1 MISTTPSASTKGAQD
16 EKRTKPPSPMSR
28 LKPFLGKRKA
38 ALSGAVGAAV
48 LATLLGLVPY
58 WVVYRICAGL
68 LDGSLLADQKQLL
81 LYAVIAML
89 SIGLKGILTAVSID
103 WTHKV
108 AYDVVYDI
116 RMALA
121 DKLVRLPLGY
131 FDRTDSGK
139 IKHTLNEDVEQLEE
153 GIAHLLPDI
162 STSTALPILSFLLMF
177 SLDWRMGLAVLGFI
191 GLTVVGYRIVLKI
204 LKPIQA
210 GYGKAGPA
218 ISGAILTYV
227 YGMKVIRAFSRT
239 DHAFEAYAKAVR
251 AYSEAISS
259 IERRS
264 MPAKTAAVLLSRTAL
279 LIVVPVGLWLIAKG
293 EATVPVLI
301 FFVLM
306 SMGVGAALFKM
317 LRSSGMTAFRL
328 SASLKNVSR
337 MLEEAEIPSAERPL
351 LPDDTTIR
359 YRHVTFAY
367 NRQNVLEDV
376 SLDIPPGTMTA
387 LVGPSGAG
395 KTTMARLLPRFWDV
409 SGGSISI
416 GGADVRDI
424 PEDKLMALVSFVFQ
438 DAYLFRG
445 TVMDNIRLGKPDATD
460 EEVRA
465 AARKAAC
472 DAFIRELPDGYE
484 TIVGEGG
491 VTLSGGQRQ
500 RISLVRAV
508 LKDAPIIML
517 DEATALVDPE
527 NEARIRDA
535 LTALL
540 QPGPG
545 KPKTIVAIAH
555 RLGTIVHADQIV
567 VMDEGKIVHTGK
579 HDELLRESE
588 LYRRAWEA
596 YQAGAD
602 DLDNLEAADAER
614 EEGKTETSGDEAEP
628 NGGEVQTDA
637 VVASRGFSD
646 DNSSGTVDPHRHL
659 LDMSAHKQT
668 MLLAGEKSRTVRWIY
683 AFSILENGFVAL
695 GSLAIVAVLYALLVG
710 DYDAAWRRAAWM
722 GLLFVGQA
730 VFYYLTNR
738 WSFPLFGHFLTHMR
752 LYLGDRLR
760 RLPFG
765 FFVERDASLLESRIK
780 ADAGTYI
787 YIPTVVIVL
796 MKAAVIPPIL
806 LAVMIGVDWRLA
818 IASLIGVPLSVLT
831 AWLAE
836 RKLQEVLH
844 RLSLAREDANSR
856 ILEYIRGITV
866 IRSFGMTG
874 SRMHSYEEAIRRY
887 RDASIAINRKLTP
900 YTSIYSISFELGFS
914 LVLIVGG
921 YLTGAGTLA
930 PAVFM
935 AFLVLAICF
944 YEPLPLMDYALY
956 RRMYMTNVR
965 HMNDIIQADD
975 LPAASG
981 TRKPDDYEIAF
992 RNVSFGYKEN
1002 DVVRGLNL
1010 SIPAKGTTALVGPSG
1025 GGKTTIL
1032 HLIARFWDVRAGAIT
1047 IGGTDV
1053 RSMDSDELMKLL
1065 AFVFQDVY
1073 LFDDTVANNIRYGK
1087 PDATLEEVMEAARKA
1102 RCHDFILKL
1111 SDGYDSV
1118 VGEGGGLLSGGQRQR
1133 ISIARA
1139 MLKDAPI
1146 VLLDE
1151 ATASVDPDN
1160 ERYIQEA
1167 FEELAKDRT
1176 VVIIAH
1182 RLNTVRRADRIV
1194 VIDQGGVAQLG
1205 THKELIGQSGIYRR
1219 FWEERRRVRNWEFR
1233 AEAERQER

>member
-1 MISTTPSASTKGAQD
+1 M
-16 EKRTKPPSPMSR
+16 
-28 LKPFLGKRKA
+28 
-38 ALSGAVGAAV
+38 
-48 LATLLGLVPY
+48 ATLLGLVPY
-58 WVVYRICAGL
+58 WIVYRICAGL
-68 LDGSLLADQKQLL
+68 LDASLFVDQKQLL
-81 LYAVIAML
+81 LFAAIAL
-89 SIGLKGILTAVSID
+89 LAIVLKGVLTAVSID
-103 WTHKV
+103 WTHQI
-108 AYDVVYDI
+108 AYDVVYNI

-121 DKLVRLPLGY
+121 DKLTRIPLGY

-177 SLDWRMGLAVLGFI
+177 ALDWRMGLAVLGFI
-191 GLTVVGYRIVLKI
+191 ALMVVGYRIVLKI
-204 LKPIQA
+204 VKPIQA
-210 GYGKAGPA
+210 GYGQAGPA

-251 AYSEAISS
+251 VYSEAVSS
-259 IERRS
+259 IERRT

-279 LIVVPVGLWLIAKG
+279 LIVVPVGLWLIARD
-293 EATVPVLI
+293 ETTVPVLI

-306 SMGVGAALFKM
+306 SMSVGAALFKM
-317 LRSSGMTAFRL
+317 LRSSGITSHRL
-328 SASLKNVSR
+328 SASLNNVSR
-337 MLEEAEIPSAERPL
+337 LLEEAVIPSAERPL
-351 LPDDTTIR
+351 LPEDTTIH

-367 NRQNVLEDV
+367 NRHNVLEDI
-376 SLDIPPGTMTA
+376 SLDIPTGTMTA
-387 LVGPSGAG
+387 LVGASGAG
-395 KTTMARLLPRFWDV
+395 KTTVARLLPRFWDV

-416 GGADVRDI
+416 GDADVRDI

-484 TIVGEGG
+484 TVVGEGG
-491 VTLSGGQRQ
+491 MTLSGGQRQ

-508 LKDAPIIML
+508 LKDAPIIVL

-527 NEARIRDA
+527 NEAGIRDA
-535 LTALL
+535 LSALL
-540 QPGPG
+540 QPGEG

-579 HDELLRESE
+579 HDALLQESE

-596 YQAGAD
+596 YQAGTD
-602 DLDNLEAADAER
+602 DLDDLEAADAER
-614 EEGKTETSGDEAEP
+614 AAGMMDASGGDAERTETSGNDEQT
-628 NGGEVQTDA
+628 GG
-637 VVASRGFSD
+637 S
-646 DNSSGTVDPHRHL
+646 SSGSVDPHRHL
-659 LDMSAHKQT
+659 LNMSAPKQT
-668 MLLAGEKSRTVRWIY
+668 MLLAGEKSRSMKWIY
-683 AFSILENGFVAL
+683 AFSILENVFVAL
-695 GSLAIVAVLYALLVG
+695 GSLAIVGVIHALLIG
-710 DYDAAWRRAAWM
+710 DNDTAWQRTAWM
-722 GLLFVGQA
+722 GLVFAGQA

-752 LYLGDRLR
+752 LYLGNRLR

-765 FFVERDASLLESRIK
+765 FFVERDASLIESRIK
-780 ADAGTYI
+780 ADAGTYV
-787 YIPTVVIVL
+787 YIPSVVIIM
-796 MKAAVIPPIL
+796 MKAGVIPPIL
-806 LAVMIGVDWRLA
+806 LAVMIGIDWRLA
-818 IASLIGVPLSVLT
+818 LASLVGVPLSVLT

-866 IRSFGMTG
+866 IRSFGIMG
-874 SRMHSYEEAIRRY
+874 SRMRSYEEAIRRY

-900 YTSIYSISFELGFS
+900 YTSVYSISFELGFT
-914 LVLIVGG
+914 LVLLVGG
-921 YLTGAGTLA
+921 YLTGVGAVA

-935 AFLVLAICF
+935 SFLVLAICF
-944 YEPLPLMDYALY
+944 YQPLPLMDYALY

-975 LPAASG
+975 LPEASG
-981 TRKPDDYEIAF
+981 AARPATYEIAF

-1002 DVVRGLNL
+1002 DVLRNLNM

-1032 HLIARFWDVRAGAIT
+1032 QLIARFWDVREGAIT

-1065 AFVFQDVY
+1065 SFVFQDVY

-1102 RCHDFILKL
+1102 RCHDFIMKMPL
-1111 SDGYDSV
+1111 GYDSV

-1167 FEELAKDRT
+1167 FEELARDRT

-1194 VIDQGGVAQLG
+1194 VIDQGQVAQTG

-1233 AEAERQER
+1233 AEAERQGT